1 MLKKRNVWVKGGY
14 VMSGIAKGMMFI
26 LVLLY
31 VVSPVDLC
39 PGPIDDLIV
48 LLISA
53 AASKA
58 NNYIEG

>member
-14 VMSGIAKGMMFI
+14 VMSGFAKGMMFI

-48 LLISA
+48 LLISS

>member
-14 VMSGIAKGMMFI
+14 VMSGFAKGMMFI

-39 PGPIDDLIV
+39 PGPIDDL
-48 LLISA
+48 LA
-53 AASKA
+53 D
-58 NNYIEG
+58 